1 MWRKRS
7 REDFEV
13 QDKVKPRNIG
23 KLCLVYRFNFK
34 IGSQVGFGWNTIILY
49 WSRGKYPKMLQCDIY
64 ACPFFGVQISKW
76 CNQSEERYCIF
87 YFSQVDLQQENE
99 YGESISLAHCSIK
112 RVFQTNQKMSHCN
125 NLQYFKRYCGCL
137 PWSK

>member
-7 REDFEV
+7 REDFQV
-13 QDKVKPRNIG
+13 QNKVKPKNLG
-23 KLCLVYRFNFK
+23 KLYLVYRFNFK

-64 ACPFFGVQISKW
+64 ACPFFGVQISIW
-76 CNQSEERYCIF
+76 CGQSEERYCIF
-87 YFSQVDLQQENE
+87 YFSHLNLQRENV
-99 YGESISLAHCSIK
+99 YGESISLARCSIK
-112 RVFQTNQKMSHCN
+112 GVFRTNQKMSHCN